1 MTMAGALSH
10 IRVLDM
16 SRVLAGP
23 WCGQCL
29 ADLGADV
36 IKVERPGSGDESRTW
51 GPPWVKDG
59 QGRDTTDSTY
69 YTSANRNKRAI
80 TVDIGRPEGQ
90 ALIREL
96 ITKVDVLIENFK
108 VGDLQRYGLDYPQLS
123 ALNPGLVYCSV
134 TGFGQDGPAA
144 RRPGYDFIFQG
155 EGGLMSIT
163 GERDDLPGGGP
174 QKVGIAVTDIL
185 TGLNATVA
193 ILAAIENRHLS
204 GRGQHI
210 DMALMDTIVAFGANQ
225 IAGFLATGKV
235 PGRHG
240 NAHPNVAPYSVFRT
254 GDGHMIIGCG
264 NQGQWEKL
272 CGALGRPELLGD
284 MRFRDMPARNANRLA
299 LTQELEKSLC
309 TLPSSAWIE
318 KLTIA
323 NVPNGPINNYR
334 QVFEHPQVIHRNIRV
349 DMPHSQGGTTAVVAS
364 PLRLSETPVEYR
376 HAPPVLGQ
384 HTREVLLEML
394 GKTAEEIQAL
404 ADSGII

>member
-1 MTMAGALSH
+1 MPGALSH
-10 IRVLDM
+10 LRVLDL

-36 IKVERPGSGDESRTW
+36 IKVERPGIGDESRTW

-59 QGRDTTDSTY
+59 EGRDTTDSTY

-80 TVDIGRPEGQ
+80 TVDIARPEGQ

-96 ITKVDVLIENFK
+96 AAKVDIVIENFK
-108 VGDLQRYGLDYPQLS
+108 VGDLQRYGLGYTQLS
-123 ALNPGLVYCSV
+123 AINPRLIYCSV

-144 RRPGYDFIFQG
+144 HRPGYDFIFQG

-193 ILAAIENRHLS
+193 ILAALEHRHIS
-204 GRGQHI
+204 GRGQYV

-272 CGALGRPELLGD
+272 CSALDRTDLLAD
-284 MRFRDMPARNANRLA
+284 ARFTDMPTRNLNRLA
-299 LTQELEKSLC
+299 LTKELEG
-309 TLPSSAWIE
+309 TLASKPSSAWIE
-318 KLTIA
+318 KLTTA
-323 NVPNGPINNYR
+323 GVPNGPINNYR
-334 QVFEHPQVIHRNIRV
+334 QVFEHPQVMHRKIRV
-349 DMPHSQGGTTAVVAS
+349 DMHHSKGGLTSTVAS
-364 PLRLSETPVEYR
+364 PLRLSDTPVEYR
-376 HAPPVLGQ
+376 RAPPVLGQ
-384 HTREVLLEML
+384 HTREVLGELL
-394 GKTAEEIQAL
+394 SKTEQDIDAL
-404 ADSGII
+404 ARQGVI